1 MTHTT
6 MIYKFWLIRYEYD
19 SLWNMKSPILSQNV
33 CGYDCED
40 IMERFDSLEDE
51 VKTLK
56 VKVNDLEAE
65 NLEMANK
72 IEKLEVG

>member
-1 MTHTT
+1 MTHPDSKLYC
-6 MIYKFWLIRYEYD
+6 MSHEYE
-19 SLWNMKSPILSQNV
+19 SCWNLKSPILGQNV

-40 IMERFDSLEDE
+40 IMDRFDALEDE

-65 NLEMANK
+65 NMEMAGK
-72 IEKLEVG
+72 IEKLEVI

>member
-1 MTHTT
+1 
-6 MIYKFWLIRYEYD
+6 
-19 SLWNMKSPILSQNV
+19 MKSPILSQNV